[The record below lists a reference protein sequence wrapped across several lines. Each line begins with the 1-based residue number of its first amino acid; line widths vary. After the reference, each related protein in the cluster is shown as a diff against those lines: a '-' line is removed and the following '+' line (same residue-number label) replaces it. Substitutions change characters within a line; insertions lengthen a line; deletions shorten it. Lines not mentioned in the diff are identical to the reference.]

1 MQRLAEPMVTRPSI
15 QEARGCLS
23 SSVEF
28 CRGSCDSTGASTALF
43 ADVQQVRL
51 ETIMHMQTVVD
62 GVVSLGSAGGGGGG
76 GTKDPR
82 RRMLPG
88 ISDPRPQDLGL
99 GKGGGRGGGVLGQ
112 GHQDLEGGG
121 RGGGADT

>member
-1 MQRLAEPMVTRPSI
+1 MVTRPSI

-62 GVVSLGSAGGGGGG
+62 GVVSLA
-76 GTKDPR
+76 
-82 RRMLPG
+82 
-88 ISDPRPQDLGL
+88 QQ
-99 GKGGGRGGGVLGQ
+99 GGRGRGYERSTQEDVAGPLRPKASRFRVR
-112 GHQDLEGGG
+112 EGRGE
-121 RGGGADT
+121 RGGGSWARGIRI